1 MPDFIPYTLHQLD
14 HALAL
19 LQGAI
24 YTVVAPLEIRAWRT
38 REPVPYAR
46 RTEGRQL
53 NLKVGDRW
61 GELFDC
67 AWFRFTGQVPPE
79 AVGQPVVALLDV
91 SGEMCVFDDN
101 GVPVRGLTNV
111 ASEYDYSLGRPGKHV
126 LPLLACAQGGETV
139 QVWADAGCNDLFGR
153 VRNNGAI
160 QEAYLA
166 VCNEETRRLFFDYEV
181 LLDSLKAL
189 PEKSA
194 RREQILVGLNDA
206 VHLLW
211 SGFSPEAVLAARRRL
226 APLLAQRGGEPALK
240 VSAVGHAHMD
250 LGWLWPI
257 RETHRKGARTF
268 CTALANMELYPDYV
282 FAASQAQYFAWM
294 KEDHPVL
301 YEKIR
306 RKVAEGRLEPQG
318 ALWVECDTNLTGG
331 ESLVRQI
338 LYGRR
343 FFQAEFGVDPLYIW
357 LPDAFGYSG
366 ALPQIMKK
374 AGLKYFST
382 QKLSW
387 SLINRFPYQ
396 SFHWQGIDGSQ
407 VLVHM
412 LPEETYNS
420 PAAPRSLG
428 KIEENYT
435 DKGVS
440 TRALM
445 VYGIGD
451 GGGGPGEEHLE
462 RLARLR
468 NFAGLPPVKQEWTAA
483 FLEDWAAEAERFKT
497 WAGELYLE
505 RHEGT
510 LTTSARSK
518 WYNRRMEQALRELEW
533 TAAMATLSGGEY
545 PAERL
550 EAIWKEVLLYQ
561 FHDILPG
568 SSIKRVYDESL
579 PRYAAL
585 LEEVEGLT
593 AQAQAALT
601 GQPGGKSV
609 VFNSLNWAR
618 SEWLRL
624 DSGWRKV
631 TAPPM
636 GWAEVGEPAAEAPTT
651 LSAAPDC
658 LENDL
663 LRAAFDASGGLCSLV
678 EKKTGREVIPPGEPA
693 NRLLVFTDHGD
704 AWDFPMDYAQSQPRP
719 MELVSSTARTDG
731 PRAIL
736 EQTYR
741 LGISTLA
748 LEISL
753 TAGCP
758 RLEFSARLDWRET
771 RTMLRAF
778 FPAAVRADQ
787 AAYEIQ
793 FGHLF
798 RPTHANTTWDQAR
811 DETCG
816 HKWVDLS
823 ERGFGLALLN
833 DSKYGHRIKGHTLE
847 LDLLRS
853 VPYPGTRVV
862 RDEDVTPGDYHGAY
876 TDQAEHRFRYALY
889 PHQGDLVEGQ
899 VLRQAYEFNLPLR
912 VAEAGPQV
920 AGEYSSMQV
929 DAPNVIIETVKRAED
944 GQELI
949 VRLYEAAGMT
959 TDAALRF
966 GFPVSRAAEVDLM
979 EQPLRELALQTG
991 TVQLSLRP
999 FEIFS
1004 LRLTA

>member
-19 LQGAI
+19 LQGAVYSVI
-24 YTVVAPLEIRAWRT
+24 APLEIRAWRT

-46 RTEGRQL
+46 RTEGEEL
-53 NLKVGDRW
+53 ALKVGDRW

-67 AWFRFTGQVPPE
+67 AWFRFSGQVPPE
-79 AVGQPVVALLDV
+79 AAGQSVVALLDV
-91 SGEMCVFDDN
+91 SGEMCVFDES
-101 GVPVRGLTNV
+101 GVPLRGLTNV

-126 LPLLACAQGGETV
+126 LPLLACARGGETV
-139 QVWADAGCNDLFGR
+139 EVWADAGCNDLFGR

-166 VCNEETRRLFFDYEV
+166 VCHEETRRLFYDYEV

-194 RREQILVGLNDA
+194 RREQILLGLNDA

-211 SGFSPEAVLAARRRL
+211 SGFSPESVAAARRRL
-226 APLLAQRGGEPALK
+226 APLLAQRGGDPALK

-268 CTALANMELYPDYV
+268 STALANLELYPDYV
-282 FAASQAQYFAWM
+282 FAASQAQYFAWI
-294 KEDHPVL
+294 KEDHPML
-301 YEKIR
+301 FEKIR
-306 RKVAEGRLEPQG
+306 QKVKEGRIEPQG

-343 FFQAEFGVDPLYIW
+343 FFQSEFGVDPLYIW

-387 SLINRFPYQ
+387 SLINRFPHQ
-396 SFHWQGIDGSQ
+396 SFHWQGIDGSS

-420 PAAPRSLG
+420 PAAPRSLA

-483 FLEDWAAEAERFKT
+483 FLDDWAAEAERFKT
-497 WAGELYLE
+497 WVGELYLE

-533 TAAMATLSGGEY
+533 TAAMASLSGAEY
-545 PAERL
+545 PVDRL

-585 LEEVEGLT
+585 LEEVETWIG
-593 AQAQAALT
+593 QAQSALT
-601 GQPGGKSV
+601 GGAGSQPV
-609 VFNSLNWAR
+609 AFNSLSWPR

-631 TAPPM
+631 NVPSL
-636 GWAEVGEPAAEAPTT
+636 GWAEVGEPAADLPAVSATT
-651 LSAAPDC
+651 TC

-663 LRAAFDASGGLCSLV
+663 LRAVFDDSGALSSLV
-678 EKKTGREVIPPGEPA
+678 ERHSGREVIPAGEAA

-704 AWDFPMDYAQSQPRP
+704 AWDFPMDYAQSQPRR
-719 MELVSSTARTDG
+719 MELVSCAARVDG
-731 PRAIL
+731 PRAVL

-741 LGISTLA
+741 LGKSTLA
-748 LEISL
+748 LEVSL

-758 RLEFSARLDWRET
+758 RLEFSASLDWRET
-771 RTMLRAF
+771 RAMLRVL

-787 AAYEIQ
+787 AAYEVQ

-811 DETCG
+811 DEVCA
-816 HKWVDLS
+816 HKWADLS

-862 RDEDVTPGDYHGAY
+862 RDEDVAPGDYHGAY

-889 PHQGDLVEGQ
+889 PHRGDLVEGQ
-899 VLRQAYEFNLPLR
+899 VVRQAYEFTLPLR
-912 VAEAGPQV
+912 VSRAGPQ
-920 AGEYSSMQV
+920 ARGARSYMQI
-929 DAPNVIIETVKRAED
+929 DAVNGVVETVKRAED
-944 GQELI
+944 GAELI
-949 VRLYEAAGMT
+949 VRLYESAGIET
-959 TDAALRF
+959 ETVLRF
-966 GFPVSRAAEVDLM
+966 GFPVQKAAEVDLM
-979 EQPLRELALQTG
+979 EQPLRALTLQG
-991 TVQLSLRP
+991 DALHLRLRP
-999 FEIFS
+999 FEILS
-1004 LRLTA
+1004 LRLSV